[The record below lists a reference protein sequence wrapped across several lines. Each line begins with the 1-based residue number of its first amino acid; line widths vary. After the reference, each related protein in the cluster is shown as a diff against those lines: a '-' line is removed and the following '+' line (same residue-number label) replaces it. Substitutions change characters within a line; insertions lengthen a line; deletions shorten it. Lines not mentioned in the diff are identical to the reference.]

1 MRHVC
6 TALLFCLSMATAFA
20 QDTPRAEVF
29 GGYSYLHIDTQG
41 VTGSTLDALCNNTFG
56 TGTCP
61 AGTFQVHNAFNGWN
75 GSVQANVNRW
85 LGVAAD
91 FSGHYGRP

>member
-6 TALLFCLSMATAFA
+6 TVVLFCLSMATAFA
-20 QDTPRAEVF
+20 QDTPRVEVF

-41 VTGSTLDALCNNTFG
+41 VTGSTLDALCK
-56 TGTCP
+56 TCP

-85 LGVAAD
+85 WRRSRLQWSLRHARD
-91 FSGHYGRP
+91 D